1 VPYTHSLTIRIDK
14 KIYNLYNLQGIT
26 NPTTF
31 IDNLITFCQQWT
43 DGKPSFEIQTSG
55 STGKPKAIM
64 LERSSII
71 ASAMA
76 TAKAIDLKAGETS
89 LVCLDA
95 NYIAGMMMLV
105 RSLEVGMNIIAIE
118 PCANPFA
125 KLESKD
131 KIHFTA
137 LVPYQVKAILDSP
150 QKEYFNQLETVIIGG
165 APLDEPTK
173 KQLQNFSCQF
183 YETYGMTETI
193 SHIALKKI
201 NGKNKSE
208 YFEILPSITIRQD
221 ERACLCIKAPYL
233 PDEIITNDVVELKNL
248 KEFIWLGRFDNVINS
263 GGVKIFPES
272 TEKKIANAFLQ
283 LNFKN
288 EFFIVGLPDER
299 LGQSVTLI
307 VEGSLPLDQQHV
319 LETKLKKE
327 LSKFEI
333 PRSIKAV
340 QKFVRTEN
348 GKLNRAETTA
358 RIVTS
363 SSSAQNKDAQDLQ

>member
-1 VPYTHSLTIRIDK
+1 MQSTVLIIEDNAYELSNLTVVS
-14 KIYNLYNLQGIT
+14 
-26 NPTTF
+26 NPETF
-31 IDNLITFCQQWT
+31 SDRVIQFCKQWT
-43 DGKPSFEIQTSG
+43 DGKTSFEIQTSG
-55 STGKPKAIM
+55 STGKPKAIK
-64 LERSSII
+64 LERSSMI
-71 ASAMA
+71 ASAKA
-76 TAKAIDLKAGETS
+76 SAKAIDLKAGETS
-89 LVCLDA
+89 LVCLDP

-105 RSLEVGMNIIAIE
+105 RSLEVGMNIIAVE
-118 PCANPFA
+118 PSANPFA
-125 KLESKD
+125 KLEIKD
-131 KIHFTA
+131 QIHFTA

-150 QKEYFNQLETVIIGG
+150 QKEYFNQLETAIIGG

-173 KQLQNFSCQF
+173 KKLQNFSCQF

-193 SHIALKKI
+193 SHVALKKL
-201 NGKNKSE
+201 NGKAKSD
-208 YFEILPSITIRQD
+208 YFEILPGITIRQD

-233 PDEIITNDVVELKNL
+233 PDEIITNDVVELKSL
-248 KEFIWLGRFDNVINS
+248 QEFIWLGRFDNVINS

-288 EFFIVGLPDER
+288 EFFIAGLPDDR

-307 VEGSLPLDQQHV
+307 AEGSLSHDQQQV

-327 LSKFEI
+327 LLKFEI
-333 PRSIKAV
+333 PRSIKTV

-348 GKLNRAETTA
+348 GKINRSKTIA
-358 RIVTS
+358 RIFNPIS